1 MALPVLSGALAAVR
15 RRVTATGWGLGGLA
29 LVAAWLGER
38 YQWTELVHL
47 AATIGVVLGLGAVTV
62 LLPRRALVELD
73 LRPSR
78 VTVGDGAVAA
88 LDIRAHRVP
97 LVAPTFV
104 VPTAGESRG
113 VRPAL
118 VTATRPARVDLVL
131 PTEERGIVD
140 VGPAV
145 HVRTDLFGAFR
156 RERAVTPS
164 LLLHVRPR
172 IVHLPSLSAG
182 MVHDLEGVASDR
194 LTASDLSFH
203 ALREYVPGDDPRH
216 VHWKSSARAGSL
228 LVRQFQLTRHSHASV
243 LLDPHRGS
251 YADAEEFELAVSAAT
266 SVAVRAAQDGF
277 EVAFACGDDV
287 TVTTEVSALLDLAC
301 RFTWGTND
309 LQHTCARVSGGM
321 GGSSLVATAT
331 GSRSDE
337 AAVRRAVSHFPTS
350 ADVLGVR
357 AELGAEPRTV
367 RSGRSTSLVVADL
380 PQLAPLL
387 AKSLG

>member
-1 MALPVLSGALAAVR
+1 MAPAVLRGATAAVR
-15 RRVTATGWGLGGLA
+15 RRVTPTGWGLGGLA

-47 AATIGVVLGLGAVTV
+47 AATVGVVLALGAVTV
-62 LLPRRALVELD
+62 LLPRRAVVELE

-88 LDIRAHRVP
+88 LDVRAHRLP
-97 LVAPTFV
+97 LLAPTFV
-104 VPTAGESRG
+104 VPTAGDARG
-113 VRPAL
+113 VRPSL
-118 VTATRPARVDLVL
+118 VTTTRPARVDLTL
-131 PTEERGIVD
+131 PTEHRGLVD

-156 RERAVTPS
+156 RERAVTPT

-172 IVHLPSLSAG
+172 IAHLPSLSAG
-182 MVHDLEGVASDR
+182 MVHDLEGVPSDR
-194 LTASDLSFH
+194 LTASDFSFH

-243 LLDPHRGS
+243 LLDPHRDS
-251 YADAEEFELAVSAAT
+251 YVDSAEFELAVSAAT

-277 EVAFACGDDV
+277 EVAFACGDEV
-287 TVTTEVSALLDLAC
+287 TVTTEVSSLLDLAC
-301 RFTWGTND
+301 RFTWGSSD

-321 GGSSLVATAT
+321 GGSSLVATVT
-331 GSRSDE
+331 GSRADG

-350 ADVLGVR
+350 ADVLSVR
-357 AELGAEPRTV
+357 ADHGAEPRTA
-367 RSGRSTSLVVADL
+367 RSGRSTSLVVDDL
-380 PQLAPLL
+380 PHLASLL

>member
-1 MALPVLSGALAAVR
+1 MALPVLSGGVAAVR

-47 AATIGVVLGLGAVTV
+47 AATIGVVLALGAVTV
-62 LLPRRALVELD
+62 LLPRRAVVELD
-73 LRPSR
+73 LRPAR

-97 LVAPTFV
+97 LLAPTFV
-104 VPTAGESRG
+104 VPTAGQARG

-118 VTATRPARVDLVL
+118 VTATRPARVELAL
-131 PTEERGIVD
+131 PTEQRGIVD

-156 RERAVTPS
+156 RERAATPP

-251 YADAEEFELAVSAAT
+251 YADAREFELAV

-287 TVTTEVSALLDLAC
+287 TVTGEVSALLDLAC
-301 RFTWGTND
+301 RFAWGGSD

-321 GGSSLVATAT
+321 GGSSLVATVT
-331 GSRSDE
+331 GSPADE
-337 AAVRRAVSHFPTS
+337 ASVRRAVSHFPTS

-367 RSGRSTSLVVADL
+367 RTGRSTSLVVADL
-380 PQLAPLL
+380 TQLAPLL